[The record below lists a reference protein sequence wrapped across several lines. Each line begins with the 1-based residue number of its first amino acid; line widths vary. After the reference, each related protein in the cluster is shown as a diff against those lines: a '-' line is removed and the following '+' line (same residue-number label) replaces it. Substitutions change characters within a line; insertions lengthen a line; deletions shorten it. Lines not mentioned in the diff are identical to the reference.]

1 MKLDRFAKYAW
12 FALAFNLLVI
22 VWGAYVRASGSG
34 AGCGSHWPLCN
45 GEVIPGSPTIKT
57 IVEFSH
63 RLSSG
68 LALLLVAGALVW
80 AFRAYGGS
88 PTVRVG
94 VDIGSTPTL
103 TVGLP
108 PLAVKR
114 QLRYLS
120 AAAMFFMLMEA
131 AIGAGLVLF
140 EMVAENKSIA
150 RALWVSAHLVN
161 TFLLVGTLAIMAWTA
176 TTGGRLN
183 VRGQGSINRVFAAAI
198 VATLIL
204 GVSGAVSALGATL
217 FPVTSLAEG
226 LKQDLSPTAHVLIR
240 LRFFHPLIAIGV
252 GGLLI
257 LTAFFAR
264 SRRSGNDVKRWSTA
278 LIALV
283 LVQLGAGAINL
294 LLHAPIWLQLVHLLL
309 SDLVWIALVLLGCSA
324 IHQPAREPSAGF
336 VLDQDARRWAGS

>member
-12 FALAFNLLVI
+12 FALVFNLLVI

-34 AGCGSHWPLCN
+34 AGCGNHWPLCN
-45 GEVIPGSPTIKT
+45 GEVIPGSPSVKT

-68 LALLLVAGALVW
+68 LAGLLVAGALLW
-80 AFRAYGGS
+80 AFI
-88 PTVRVG
+88 VWVIRVFAPKHRLG
-94 VDIGSTPTL
+94 RDGAAAMLII
-103 TVGLP
+103 
-108 PLAVKR
+108 A
-114 QLRYLS
+114 

-161 TFLLVGTLAIMAWTA
+161 TFLLVGTLALMAWTA

-226 LKQDLSPTAHVLIR
+226 LKQDLSPTAHILER
-240 LRFFHPLIAIGV
+240 LRIFHPLIAIGV

-264 SRRSGNDVKRWSTA
+264 SRRPYNDVKRWSSA
-278 LIALV
+278 LITLV
-283 LVQLGAGAINL
+283 VVQLGAGAVNM

-309 SDLVWIALVLLGCSA
+309 SDLVWVALVLLGCA
-324 IHQPAREPSAGF
+324 AAQEPARESSAGF
-336 VLDQDARRWAGS
+336 ALNRDAQHWDTGTVPRA

>member
-34 AGCGSHWPLCN
+34 AGCGSDWPLCN
-45 GEVIPGSPTIKT
+45 GEVIPGSPTVKT
-57 IVEFSH
+57 IVEVSH

-88 PTVRVG
+88 PTVREG
-94 VDIGSTPTL
+94 VDPAPTPSL

-108 PLAVKR
+108 PIAVKH
-114 QLRYLS
+114 QLKCLS

-161 TFLLVGTLAIMAWTA
+161 TFLLVGTLEI
-176 TTGGRLN
+176 GR
-183 VRGQGSINRVFAAAI
+183 
-198 VATLIL
+198 
-204 GVSGAVSALGATL
+204 
-217 FPVTSLAEG
+217 
-226 LKQDLSPTAHVLIR
+226 AHV
-240 LRFFHPLIAIGV
+240 
-252 GGLLI
+252 
-257 LTAFFAR
+257 
-264 SRRSGNDVKRWSTA
+264 
-278 LIALV
+278 
-283 LVQLGAGAINL
+283 
-294 LLHAPIWLQLVHLLL
+294 
-309 SDLVWIALVLLGCSA
+309 
-324 IHQPAREPSAGF
+324 
-336 VLDQDARRWAGS
+336 

>member
-12 FALAFNLLVI
+12 LTLAFNLLVI

-45 GEVIPGSPTIKT
+45 GEVIPGSPTVKT

-80 AFRAYGGS
+80 VFRARS
-88 PTVRVG
+88 PKH
-94 VDIGSTPTL
+94 PTI
-103 TVGLP
+103 
-108 PLAVKR
+108 
-114 QLRYLS
+114 RY
-120 AAAMFFMLMEA
+120 AASAMFFMLMEA

-150 RALWVSAHLVN
+150 RALWMSAHLVN
-161 TFLLVGTLAIMAWTA
+161 TFLLVGMLTLMAWAA

-183 VRGQGSINRVFAAAI
+183 VRGKGSINWVFAAAI

-252 GGLLI
+252 SGLLI
-257 LTAFFAR
+257 LTAYSAR
-264 SRRSGNDVKRWSTA
+264 SRQPGNDVKRWSTA

-283 LVQLGAGAINL
+283 VVQLGAGAVNL
-294 LLHAPIWLQLVHLLL
+294 LLHAPIWLQLLHLLL
-309 SDLVWIALVLLGCSA
+309 SDLVWIALVLLGCAALQS
-324 IHQPAREPSAGF
+324 PTRETSAGF
-336 VLDQDARRWAGS
+336 ALNQDAQRWDGGTVPRP

>member
-12 FALAFNLLVI
+12 FALVFNLLVI

-45 GEVIPGSPTIKT
+45 GEVIPGSPTVKT

-68 LALLLVAGALVW
+68 LALLLVAGALLW
-80 AFRAYGGS
+80 AIIVLLFSVFAPKHR
-88 PTVRVG
+88 
-94 VDIGSTPTL
+94 
-103 TVGLP
+103 
-108 PLAVKR
+108 LAR
-114 QLRYLS
+114 DG
-120 AAAMFFMLMEA
+120 AAAMFLIAAVAMLFMLMEA

-183 VRGQGSINRVFAAAI
+183 VRGQGSISRLFAAAI

-294 LLHAPIWLQLVHLLL
+294 LLHAPIWLQLIHLLL

-324 IHQPAREPSAGF
+324 LQQPAREPSAGF
-336 VLDQDARRWAGS
+336 VLDQDAQRWDMGAAPRA

>member
-12 FALAFNLLVI
+12 LTLAFNLMVI

-45 GEVIPGSPTIKT
+45 GEVIPGSPTVKT

-80 AFRAYGGS
+80 AFRAS
-88 PTVRVG
+88 SQKR
-94 VDIGSTPTL
+94 
-103 TVGLP
+103 P
-108 PLAVKR
+108 PI
-114 QLRYLS
+114 RY
-120 AAAMFFMLMEA
+120 AASAMFFMLMEA

-150 RALWVSAHLVN
+150 RALWMSAHLVN
-161 TFLLVGTLAIMAWTA
+161 TFLLVGTLTLMAWAA

-183 VRGQGSINRVFAAAI
+183 VRGQGSFNWVFAAAT

-252 GGLLI
+252 SGLLI
-257 LTAFFAR
+257 LTAYSAR
-264 SRRSGNDVKRWSTA
+264 SRQPGNDVKRWSTA

-283 LVQLGAGAINL
+283 FVQLGAGAVNL
-294 LLHAPIWLQLVHLLL
+294 LLHAPIWLQLLHLLL
-309 SDLVWIALVLLGCSA
+309 SDLVWIALVQLGCA
-324 IHQPAREPSAGF
+324 ATQQPAPEPSAGF
-336 VLDQDARRWAGS
+336 ALNQDAQRWDGGTVPRAV

>member
-45 GEVIPGSPTIKT
+45 GEVIPGSPTVKT

-68 LALLLVAGALVW
+68 LALLLVAGALLW
-80 AFRAYGGS
+80 AIIVLLFSVFAPKHR
-88 PTVRVG
+88 
-94 VDIGSTPTL
+94 
-103 TVGLP
+103 
-108 PLAVKR
+108 LAR
-114 QLRYLS
+114 DG
-120 AAAMFFMLMEA
+120 AAAMFLIATVAMLFMLMEA

-183 VRGQGSINRVFAAAI
+183 VRGQGSICRLFAAAI

-226 LKQDLSPTAHVLIR
+226 LNQDLSPTAHVLIR
-240 LRFFHPLIAIGV
+240 LRFFHPFIAIGV

-264 SRRSGNDVKRWSTA
+264 SRRSGNNVKRWSTA

-324 IHQPAREPSAGF
+324 LQQPAREPSAGF
-336 VLDQDARRWAGS
+336 VLDQDAQRWDMGAAPRA

>member
-1 MKLDRFAKYAW
+1 MKLDRFAKYSW

-45 GEVIPGSPTIKT
+45 GEVIPSSPTVKT
-57 IVEFSH
+57 IIEFSH

-80 AFRAYGGS
+80 AFRAYA
-88 PTVRVG
+88 PKHR
-94 VDIGSTPTL
+94 
-103 TVGLP
+103 
-108 PLAVKR
+108 
-114 QLRYLS
+114 LRHFT

-150 RALWVSAHLVN
+150 RALWMSAHLVN
-161 TFLLVGTLAIMAWTA
+161 TFLLVGALTLMAWTA
-176 TTGGRLN
+176 TTGKRLN
-183 VRGQGSINRVFAAAI
+183 LRGQGSINWVFAAAI

-204 GVSGAVSALGATL
+204 GVSGAVTALGATL

-226 LKQDLSPTAHVLIR
+226 LKQDLSPTSHILIR
-240 LRFFHPLIAIGV
+240 LRFFHWLIAIVV

-257 LTAFFAR
+257 LTALLAR
-264 SRRSGNDVKRWSTA
+264 SRRPGDEVKKWATA
-278 LIALV
+278 LITLV
-283 LVQLGAGAINL
+283 LVQLSAGVVNL
-294 LLHAPIWLQLVHLLL
+294 LLHAPVWLQLVHLLL
-309 SDLVWIALVLLGCSA
+309 SDLVWIALILLGCVA
-324 IHQPAREPSAGF
+324 LQQPAREPYIG
-336 VLDQDARRWAGS
+336 VARPAPAT

>member
-12 FALAFNLLVI
+12 LTLAFNLLVI

-45 GEVIPGSPTIKT
+45 GEVIPGSPTVKT

-68 LALLLVAGALVW
+68 LALLLVVGALVW
-80 AFRAYGGS
+80 AFLARAFCAHS
-88 PTVRVG
+88 P
-94 VDIGSTPTL
+94 
-103 TVGLP
+103 
-108 PLAVKR
+108 KR
-114 QLRYLS
+114 PRIRY
-120 AAAMFFMLMEA
+120 AASAMFFMSMEA

-150 RALWVSAHLVN
+150 RALWMSAHLVN
-161 TFLLVGTLAIMAWTA
+161 TFLLVGTLTLMAWAA

-183 VRGQGSINRVFAAAI
+183 VRGQGSINWVLAAAI

-252 GGLLI
+252 SGLLI
-257 LTAFFAR
+257 LTAYSAR
-264 SRRSGNDVKRWSTA
+264 SRQPWNDVKRWSTT

-283 LVQLGAGAINL
+283 FVQLGAGAVNL
-294 LLHAPIWLQLVHLLL
+294 LLHAPIWLQLLHLLL
-309 SDLVWIALVLLGCSA
+309 SDLVWIALVLLGCAALQPSA
-324 IHQPAREPSAGF
+324 RQPSAGF
-336 VLDQDARRWAGS
+336 ALNQDAQRWDGGAVPRA